1 MPRAGDRLRAAVST
15 SDAALAAA
23 LAVALAVLAVAET
36 LATSDTAPGL
46 RAAMAAATVLGLA
59 VRTTYPGLTC
69 VWIAVGV
76 MAETLVVDSPD
87 VVGVL
92 LAVIVAA
99 YSGFAHAPV
108 RRALPAVAVLAAS
121 ALTSVALDSSGTE
134 DDLLAT
140 LLLFFVVPCGLGWG
154 VRARSERIRLLER
167 ERLVIEREAA
177 TAAATAAAAERQ
189 RIAREL
195 HDVVSHA
202 VTLVAVQAE
211 AGQAVLDT
219 DPAAARRALTAIG
232 AASRDALTKLHRMLG
247 LLDDSP
253 EVGGLARLP
262 GLVEGARAAGL
273 ALAVSTTGVA
283 RPLPEDVDRCAF
295 RVLQEGVTNVL
306 RHAGEPGA
314 ELRVAH
320 SDAAVEVVV
329 LSTGRRAHLSAY
341 GGAGRGLQGL
351 RERVETLG
359 GHLWSGPIG
368 DGFELGARLPT
379 AAGGRG

>member
-15 SDAALAAA
+15 SDAALAVGLAA
-23 LAVALAVLAVAET
+23 LAAAET
-36 LATSDTAPGL
+36 LATSDTAPGV
-46 RAAMAAATVLGLA
+46 RAAMAAGTVLGLA
-59 VRTTYPGLTC
+59 VRTTHPLAAC
-69 VWIAVGV
+69 LWIAAGV
-76 MAETLVVDSPD
+76 MAETLAIDSPD

-92 LAVIVAA
+92 LAVVVAA

-121 ALTSVALDSSGTE
+121 ALTSVALDSSGTQ

-154 VRARSERIRLLER
+154 VRSRSERIRLLER

-219 DPAAARRALTAIG
+219 DPAAARRALAAIG
-232 AASRDALTKLHRMLG
+232 TASRDALGELHRMLG

-253 EVGGLARLP
+253 EGGGLARLP

-273 ALAVSTTGVA
+273 DLAVSTTGA
-283 RPLPEDVDRCAF
+283 AGPLPEDVDRCAF

-306 RHAGEPGA
+306 RHAGEPAA

-320 SDAAVEVVV
+320 SGDAVEVVV
-329 LSTGRRAHLSAY
+329 RSTGRRDRLSAY
-341 GGAGRGLQGL
+341 GGAGRGLEGL
-351 RERVETLG
+351 RERVEGLG
-359 GHLWSGPIG
+359 GRLWSEPTD
-368 DGFELGARLPT
+368 DGFVLGARLP
-379 AAGGRG
+379 AAVGGRG

>member
-15 SDAALAAA
+15 SDAALAVGLAA
-23 LAVALAVLAVAET
+23 LAAAET
-36 LATSDTAPGL
+36 LATSDTAPGV
-46 RAAMAAATVLGLA
+46 RAAMAAGTVLGLA
-59 VRTTYPGLTC
+59 VRTTHPLAAC
-69 VWIAVGV
+69 LWIAAGV
-76 MAETLVVDSPD
+76 MAETLAIDSPD

-92 LAVIVAA
+92 LAVVVAA

-121 ALTSVALDSSGTE
+121 ALTSVVLDSSGTQ

-154 VRARSERIRLLER
+154 VRSRSERIRLLER

-219 DPAAARRALTAIG
+219 DPAAARRALAAIG
-232 AASRDALTKLHRMLG
+232 TASRDALGELHRMLG

-253 EVGGLARLP
+253 EGGGLARLP

-273 ALAVSTTGVA
+273 DLAVSTTGA
-283 RPLPEDVDRCAF
+283 AGPLPEDVDRCAF

-306 RHAGEPGA
+306 RHAGEPAA

-320 SDAAVEVVV
+320 SGDAVEVVV
-329 LSTGRRAHLSAY
+329 RSTGRRDRLSAY
-341 GGAGRGLQGL
+341 GGAGRGLEGL
-351 RERVETLG
+351 RERVEGLG
-359 GHLWSGPIG
+359 GRLWSEPTD
-368 DGFELGARLPT
+368 DGFVLGARLP
-379 AAGGRG
+379 AAVGGRG